1 MKCLKPG
8 SCWITTAPMLLYPSS
23 ILLTHDLSLGPP
35 SLPFIFSECP
45 FKWQLKGLLLGFGW
59 KNARTTRRC
68 FSILTSRKVYF
79 SKLFSCWFRL
89 AQMQSRAQQ
98 WAGNAV
104 QPAVHLHVPS
114 CFLLLAQGTTEKE
127 ITEGRLRALPLNS
140 QSGQGCR
147 EDQASTPLHTAPAW
161 HWTHCSQWW
170 PQPQNLVI
178 SECICTTDSWR
189 QTGDFWNQTHLMDLL
204 NWCAKKR
211 DTRQILLQPW
221 PRKAEK
227 SIQLQK

>member
-1 MKCLKPG
+1 MQRLKPG

-59 KNARTTRRC
+59 KNARINRRC
-68 FSILTSRKVYF
+68 FSITSVN
-79 SKLFSCWFRL
+79 SSA

-127 ITEGRLRALPLNS
+127 ITEGRLRALPLNA

-147 EDQASTPLHTAPAW
+147 EDQASAPLHTAPAW
-161 HWTHCSQWW
+161 H
-170 PQPQNLVI
+170 
-178 SECICTTDSWR
+178 
-189 QTGDFWNQTHLMDLL
+189 
-204 NWCAKKR
+204 
-211 DTRQILLQPW
+211 
-221 PRKAEK
+221 
-227 SIQLQK
+227 